1 MSTITS
7 INSHEIVD
15 IVSANPKG
23 IRLSRLIEKVSAK
36 FGPSVTFHTSSHI
49 GIDLDS
55 LLVFLE
61 ARNKIQIVRGV
72 VMPGHFSS
80 GTVRSSLNQ
89 HNSLLGIDAVGRIAA

>member
-1 MSTITS
+1 MRTITS
-7 INSHEIVD
+7 INSNEIVD

-80 GTVRSSLNQ
+80 GTFRSTPQPAQL
-89 HNSLLGIDAVGRIAA
+89 AAGY